1 MLTISRVRS
10 LAATPLPCPHQ
21 DFPMFSL
28 TGLSFP
34 ATHQALPGHRHHVAL
49 APPPSAVTRI
59 EWGARGNLEDQFL
72 FSFVNL
78 NHSHSLLE
86 IHQRWFRSHHCSSVQ
101 GLSEA
106 PLLEAPSQR
115 PPQTAPP
122 FRGPS
127 ERPPSEGPLS
137 LSTLSLFN
145 YSIPKRE
152 SIVKSFFSFIS
163 GASKY
168 L

>member
-1 MLTISRVRS
+1 MQVLYHTCRDRS
-10 LAATPLPCPHQ
+10 GDDSTPLPSQ
-21 DFPMFSL
+21 AFPMFSPQDWAFP
-28 TGLSFP
+28 GFSVRSLS
-34 ATHQALPGHRHHVAL
+34 
-49 APPPSAVTRI
+49 PSAVTRI
-59 EWGARGNLEDQFL
+59 EWVSYQGETWGCPVFIRGHLL

-101 GLSEA
+101 GLWEA